1 MSIYTIKSPEF
12 PGVTVTV
19 DGNRAVAYGVA
30 ESIFKQQKVE
40 VTVSNDT
47 EGKCFSFDN
56 N

>member
-1 MSIYTIKSPEF
+1 MSIYTIESTEF

-30 ESIFKQQKVE
+30 ESIFKQQKIDV
-40 VTVSNDT
+40 VVYNDK
-47 EGKCFSFDN
+47 EGKCFSFEN